1 MLLADWI
8 AFCLAR
14 TRVRYI
20 FLFPSFPLGL
30 VLMSLN
36 AIIIRAVAVLP
47 EQKLIFLLVLLNFP
61 ERRLL
66 SFLKNSQ
73 IILDFLDRFSSFL
86 GSLS

>member
-36 AIIIRAVAVLP
+36 AIIIGAVAVLP